1 MNNIF
6 GNNIS
11 MRDITGDFLAR
22 TRNVL
27 HEEINVE
34 DVPEDELLAAT
45 VDGQI
50 DSLIFNAEKKAT
62 QDIDNDNITEAE
74 EDDEVEDTDD
84 TEDTEDTIAHEVPE
98 IDTLNFASDIAR
110 LVTNYTSLL
119 DVESVIVNR
128 AIDFL
133 LKNYDDVTVEEFKE
147 LLTTRFEIDFV
158 KQDGTETSNEPETPI
173 AAGGLSTGA
182 GGGGAAI

>member
-22 TRNVL
+22 TRNAL

-34 DVPEDELLAAT
+34 DVPEDELPAAT

-74 EDDEVEDTDD
+74 EDDEDI
-84 TEDTEDTIAHEVPE
+84 EDTEDTIAHEVPE

-182 GGGGAAI
+182 GGGGGAI